1 MKNKILVVLSL
12 LLVVAV
18 GFGCMAS
25 AEEAFTYKPVF
36 QYLHDYKITWSA
48 GAASGSWLQSFQ
60 SSDTYP
66 FYWHGDFSSG
76 VSKFTLGISEQT
88 STDYIIAFAA
98 GSRVTFKY
106 RIYCSDFAAL
116 NQSGL
121 QNWFDFVN
129 KNGTG
134 GSVKHT
140 YNYVSYGN
148 VASSAG
154 ADFRDYEVTFDNES
168 AEMLYFTGFRIGVT
182 SYNSNLSFAG
192 YIGCMDLRYHIWT
205 DAEILNS
212 NYTDAINKQTDAINK
227 QTDTVTNGWTQ
238 EAVDAPAGSETMDD
252 YSQQESALLDSQQ
265 SGLEAGKKSFSDTLN
280 SFLQYQ
286 GAFLGVA
293 SMIGN
298 FVNVSGGMQF
308 LIYTSMSLGLCGF
321 VIGLGAFLTRATR
334 ERENAKIR
342 ESRYQAA
349 QQRWQSR
356 RRRGG

>member
-48 GAASGSWLQSFQ
+48 GGASGSWLQSFQ

-238 EAVDAPAGSETMDD
+238 EAVEAPAGSETMDD
-252 YSQQESALLDSQQ
+252 YSQQESELLDGQQ
-265 SGLEAGKKSFSDTLN
+265 SGLDTAKQFFADTLT
-280 SFLQYQ
+280 SIKQYQ
-286 GAFLGVA
+286 GAFFGV
-293 SMIGN
+293 S
-298 FVNVSGGMQF
+298 SF
-308 LIYTSMSLGLCGF
+308 LFALIISSPVISFLFYTSLSLGLCGF
-321 VIGLGAFLTRATR
+321 VLGIGSDISRTLHERSERAGTG
-334 ERENAKIR
+334 KG
-342 ESRYQAA
+342 
-349 QQRWQSR
+349 
-356 RRRGG
+356 RGG

>member
-18 GFGCMAS
+18 GFSCMAS

-36 QYLHDYKITWSA
+36 QYLHDYKVSWSA
-48 GAASGSWLQSFQ
+48 GSSSGSWLQSFQ

-66 FYWHGDFSSG
+66 FYWHGDFSGG
-76 VSKFTLGISEQT
+76 VPRFTIGISEQDP
-88 STDYIIAFAA
+88 TDYIIAFAA

-106 RIYCSDFAAL
+106 RIYCSDFSSL

-154 ADFRDYEVTFDNES
+154 ANFRDYEVTFDNES

-182 SYNSNLSFAG
+182 SYASDFSFAG

-238 EAVDAPAGSETMDD
+238 EAVDAPVGSETMDD
-252 YSQQESALLDSQQ
+252 YSQQEAALLDSQQ

-293 SMIGN
+293 SMIGSIATA
-298 FVNVSGGMQF
+298 SGAMQF
-308 LIYTSMSLGLCGF
+308 LIYTSMSLGMCGF
-321 VIGLGAFLTRATR
+321 VIGLGSLLTRATR
-334 ERENAKIR
+334 EAR
-342 ESRYQAA
+342 SQSA
-349 QQRWQSR
+349 QQRSQGR